1 MRTLHPTEQR
11 RAFQLQLQRA
21 WLQTPPP
28 SSRREMAAGEM
39 AAGEMA
45 AGEMAAGEMREIAA
59 GEIRS

>member
-39 AAGEMA
+39 AAGEM
-45 AGEMAAGEMREIAA
+45 REIAA
-59 GEIRS
+59 GEIRSWAAGSTW